1 MTLNEF
7 LAMQSTSSKTVLV
20 FFVSK
25 EGSSSKPITWHRGRW
40 TLNHCFPDEPK
51 KKQLRCGRGFRG
63 MQFVDPTKM
72 WEDSLGVL
80 SQGDKS
86 EKFFILHSEWQSCFW
101 KTPGIFLEH
110 IPSRERSHIP
120 PFLKGKIIFRSVLG
134 RLLTCFFRKLFEVW
148 MTKHWIPGQPGAD
161 LFSCGKDNHQGGFR
175 LESVHSSLK
184 CMQFAYLRFSF
195 LCQDFRL
202 MGHRKWWKPV
212 WMQKKPANMRNCCL
226 NHSYKTD
233 ATQTPPGNVLS
244 FVSTCCPLGLP
255 KTGWSCCAVLPKR
268 RATDYTSCKLKYGW
282 LVGWLVELSQG

>member
-1 MTLNEF
+1 MTKLLLKDSWHFCWNTYPPGNDHISH
-7 LAMQSTSSKTVLV
+7 LSWKGKSSSEVFWGDSWHV
-20 FFVSK
+20 FFESYLK
-25 EGSSSKPITWHRGRW
+25 
-40 TLNHCFPDEPK
+40 C
-51 KKQLRCGRGFRG
+51 
-63 MQFVDPTKM
+63 
-72 WEDSLGVL
+72 
-80 SQGDKS
+80 
-86 EKFFILHSEWQSCFW
+86 EW
-101 KTPGIFLEH
+101 
-110 IPSRERSHIP
+110 
-120 PFLKGKIIFRSVLG
+120 
-134 RLLTCFFRKLFEVW
+134 
-148 MTKHWIPGQPGAD
+148 HWIPGQPGAD

-202 MGHRKWWKPV
+202 MGHRKWWKPI

-268 RATDYTSCKLKYGW
+268 RATDYTSCKLK
-282 LVGWLVELSQG
+282 